1 MDFDVA
7 EPRRRQFRLRR
18 VQQQARNAEA
28 QLSLNAVARA
38 AGEHAH
44 ARAPHGRTGRDGHA
58 VGIDGDARHAL
69 AVRQLCAR
77 QSGALRKASIEPGP
91 IDDDRFDRDRRVID
105 GIARRGMKADRP
117 QLIEDAVVGETES
130 LERLGGEHAGAVHW
144 HAARRMFL
152 ADRDREAG
160 AGERPA
166 GVQPSRAPA
175 DDDDIVNVAH
185 VRRG

>member
-1 MDFDVA
+1 
-7 EPRRRQFRLRR
+7 

-117 QLIEDAVVGETES
+117 QLIEDAVVGETNRS
-130 LERLGGEHAGAVHW
+130 NAS
-144 HAARRMFL
+144 AASTPVQCTGMPLVGCSSQIATEKPAR
-152 ADRDREAG
+152 ASVQPAYS
-160 AGERPA
+160 PA
-166 GVQPSRAPA
+166 GPPPTMTTS
-175 DDDDIVNVAH
+175 
-185 VRRG
+185 

>member
-1 MDFDVA
+1 
-7 EPRRRQFRLRR
+7 
-18 VQQQARNAEA
+18 
-28 QLSLNAVARA
+28 
-38 AGEHAH
+38 
-44 ARAPHGRTGRDGHA
+44 
-58 VGIDGDARHAL
+58 
-69 AVRQLCAR
+69 
-77 QSGALRKASIEPGP
+77 
-91 IDDDRFDRDRRVID
+91 
-105 GIARRGMKADRP
+105 MKADRP

-130 LERLGGEHAGAVHW
+130 LERLGGEHAGAVHR